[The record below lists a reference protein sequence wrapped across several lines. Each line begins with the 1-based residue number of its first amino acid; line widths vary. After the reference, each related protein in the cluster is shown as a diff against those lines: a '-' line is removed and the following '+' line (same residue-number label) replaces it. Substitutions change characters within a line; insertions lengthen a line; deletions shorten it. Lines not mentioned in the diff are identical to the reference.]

1 MKPASRSSSKNAPLD
16 PQATEAMNIAFEKA
30 MAKLGNK
37 SQPSEVIEVIAKR
50 IMELGRQGE
59 RDPDRLCEYGINW
72 MLD

>member
-1 MKPASRSSSKNAPLD
+1 
-16 PQATEAMNIAFEKA
+16 MNIAFEKA

-37 SQPSEVIEVIAKR
+37 SQPSEVIQVIAKR